1 MIDQMA
7 PYSATLTIPNPDFKV
22 TPLFDTE
29 LEGHSVKR
37 TYLRQTNH
45 VTLHTQ
51 QDIVVV
57 QVVVLQVINCK
68 IHSFDVRHC
77 EIHLKLNI
85 FTLSFDRVTVI
96 N

>member
-7 PYSATLTIPNPDFKV
+7 PYSAILTIPNPDFKV

-51 QDIVVV
+51 QDMFIKSYVAGPKADP
-57 QVVVLQVINCK
+57 LT
-68 IHSFDVRHC
+68 R
-77 EIHLKLNI
+77 
-85 FTLSFDRVTVI
+85 
-96 N
+96 